1 MIEELVR
8 DFRKT
13 PQASSEIL
21 RKAGFLDGGTLSFQQ
36 TFRKSFIKRF
46 TASLVDNHAEEE
58 PKSFVNY
65 NSFSILNLT
74 ALFTSLPN
82 LKQSSSVSS
91 LCLNNSSNNLIEASF
106 LNSSSTALSA
116 TLDHSTSGNSC
127 FTLSGILITTSATS
141 ITANN
146 VGNAYIKHFL
156 SKNFF
161 ASQKPLQNFWK
172 KFYNKEKQNVPLA
185 KKLDTWFESTKGLRM
200 EGKREEM
207 KEEEKKGVR
216 CEV

>member
-1 MIEELVR
+1 MMKYLANEYI
-8 DFRKT
+8 KT
-13 PQASSEIL
+13 FLDKTFIKTFIKNASSQL
-21 RKAGFLDGGTLSFQQ
+21 P
-36 TFRKSFIKRF
+36 
-46 TASLVDNHAEEE
+46 SLVDNHAKEE

-127 FTLSGILITTSATS
+127 FTLSGILIITSPIS

-146 VGNAYIKHFL
+146 VGKTFIKSFIKNASQAYTKHFL
-156 SKNFF
+156 SK
-161 ASQKPLQNFWK
+161 
-172 KFYNKEKQNVPLA
+172 
-185 KKLDTWFESTKGLRM
+185 KKLFCCAKTFTKIAPSLTYRINLNSKSVFCVLKATHSLNCKSTSKESIKFNFT
-200 EGKREEM
+200 
-207 KEEEKKGVR
+207 
-216 CEV
+216 